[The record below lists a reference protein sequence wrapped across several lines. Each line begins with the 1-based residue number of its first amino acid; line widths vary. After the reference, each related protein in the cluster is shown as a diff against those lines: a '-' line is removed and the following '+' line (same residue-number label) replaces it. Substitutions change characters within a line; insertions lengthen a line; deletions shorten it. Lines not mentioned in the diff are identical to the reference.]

1 MTYPLL
7 TAGHLKHA
15 RVIERDPRGI
25 KVLQL
30 PDGDYLKVFRLRHRF
45 SLARVYGYAQRFCSN
60 ADRLAALGIASIH
73 IRACYAVQDAR
84 LLAYP
89 LAVNTAPMTTAL
101 APATAATPLSHTF
114 AVHYAPLPGQTLKQL
129 LDQQQLP
136 PQLIRQLGA
145 FIAGLHAKGVHFR
158 SLHLGN
164 IVLTPAGELGLIDIA
179 DMKIYP
185 WSLWFGTRLRSFR
198 HLTRYARMNT
208 PFGESNWGILV
219 DSYIA
224 HAALTAGEASR
235 LKKKMQH
242 YLLHPPH

>member
-7 TAGHLKHA
+7 TTQHLADA

-30 PDGDYLKVFRLRHRF
+30 PNGEYLKVFRLRHRL
-45 SLARVYGYAQRFCSN
+45 SWARFQGYAQRFSRH
-60 ADRLAALGIASIH
+60 ASKLTALGIPT
-73 IRACYAVQDAR
+73 IRVLECYEVKNAH
-84 LLAYP
+84 LLDYP
-89 LAVNTAPMTTAL
+89 LVKNQLSETTQVSA
-101 APATAATPLSHTF
+101 PLSHTF
-114 AVHYAPLPGQTLKQL
+114 VVHYAPLAGKTLKDL
-129 LDQQQLP
+129 LDQQQL
-136 PQLIRQLGA
+136 QTQHVIQLGA
-145 FIAGLHAKGVHFR
+145 FIAELHEKGIHFR

-164 IVLTPAGELGLIDIA
+164 IVLTPAGSMGLIDIA

-208 PFGESNWGILV
+208 PFGESNWTILV
-219 DSYIA
+219 DSYIEYA
-224 HAALTAGEASR
+224 KLRFSQASV

-242 YLLHPPH
+242 FLLHPPH

>member
-45 SLARVYGYAQRFCSN
+45 SLARIYGYAQRFCSH
-60 ADRLAALGIASIH
+60 ADKLAALGVPTIH

-89 LAVNTAPMTTAL
+89 LAIDASIDAAVTTATAS
-101 APATAATPLSHTF
+101 APFSHTF
-114 AVHYAPLPGQTLKQL
+114 AVHYAPLPGLTLKQL
-129 LDQQQLP
+129 LDQQPLP
-136 PQLIRQLGA
+136 LPLIRQLGA
-145 FIAGLHAKGVHFR
+145 FIAELHAKGVHFR

-208 PFGESNWGILV
+208 PFGESNWEILV

-224 HAALTAGEASR
+224 QAALTAGQASR

>member
-7 TAGHLKHA
+7 TAGHLQHA
-15 RVIERDPRGI
+15 RVVERDPRGI

-30 PDGDYLKVFRLRHRF
+30 PDGDYLKVFRLRHRY
-45 SLARVYGYAQRFCSN
+45 SLARIYGYAQRFCSH
-60 ADRLAALGIASIH
+60 AGKLAALGVPSIH

-89 LAVNTAPMTTAL
+89 LLTNV
-101 APATAATPLSHTF
+101 AATETASAPLSHTF
-114 AVHYAPLPGQTLKQL
+114 AVHYAPLPGETLKQL

-136 PQLIRQLGA
+136 PELVWQLGA
-145 FIAGLHAKGVHFR
+145 FIAELHAKGVHFR

-208 PFGESNWGILV
+208 PFGESNWALLV
-219 DSYIA
+219 DSYIEQ
-224 HAALTAGEASR
+224 AALTSCQASC

>member
-30 PDGDYLKVFRLRHRF
+30 PDGDYLKVFRLRHRY
-45 SLARVYGYAQRFCSN
+45 SLARLYGYAQRFCSH
-60 ADRLAALGIASIH
+60 AGKLAALGIPSIR

-89 LAVNTAPMTTAL
+89 LASRAEPMLPAL
-101 APATAATPLSHTF
+101 ASATLSHTY

-136 PQLIRQLGA
+136 PQLVRQLGA
-145 FIAGLHAKGVHFR
+145 FIAELHAKGVHFR

-185 WSLWFGTRLRSFR
+185 WPLWFGTRLRSFR
-198 HLTRYARMNT
+198 HLTRYARMNA
-208 PFGESNWGILV
+208 PFGESNWEILV
-219 DSYIA
+219 DSYIEQ
-224 HAALTAGEASR
+224 AALSACKASR

>member
-1 MTYPLL
+1 MTHPLL
-7 TAGHLKHA
+7 TAGHLKDA

-45 SLARVYGYAQRFCSN
+45 SLARVYGYAQRFCSH
-60 ADRLAALGIASIH
+60 AGKLAALGIPSIH

-89 LAVNTAPMTTAL
+89 LAVSDTPTTE
-101 APATAATPLSHTF
+101 TAAPLSHTF
-114 AVHYAPLPGQTLKQL
+114 AVHYAPLPGLTLKQL

-136 PQLIRQLGA
+136 PELVRQLGA
-145 FIAGLHAKGVHFR
+145 FIAELHAKGVHFR

-185 WSLWFGTRLRSFR
+185 WALWFGTRLRSFR

-224 HAALTAGEASR
+224 QAALTARQASR

>member
-7 TAGHLKHA
+7 TAGHLKDA
-15 RVIERDPRGI
+15 RVVERDPRGI

-45 SLARVYGYAQRFCSN
+45 SLARFYGYAQRFCNN
-60 ADRLAALGIASIH
+60 AGKLAALGIPSLH
-73 IRACYAVQDAR
+73 IRTCYAVQDAR
-84 LLAYP
+84 LLDYP
-89 LAVNTAPMTTAL
+89 LTIDAAAGT
-101 APATAATPLSHTF
+101 ATPASASLSHTF

-129 LDQQQLP
+129 LDQQPLP
-136 PQLIRQLGA
+136 PELIRQLGA
-145 FIAGLHAKGVHFR
+145 FIAELHAKGVHFR

-185 WSLWFGTRLRSFR
+185 WSLWFATRLRSFR

-208 PFGESNWGILV
+208 PFGESNWALLV

-224 HAALTAGEASR
+224 QAALTTSQASR
-235 LKKKMQH
+235 LKQKMQH
-242 YLLHPPH
+242 FLLHPPH

>member
-45 SLARVYGYAQRFCSN
+45 SLARVYGYAQRFCSH
-60 ADRLAALGIASIH
+60 AGKLAALGIPSIH

-89 LAVNTAPMTTAL
+89 LAVSDTPTTETVA
-101 APATAATPLSHTF
+101 PLSHTF
-114 AVHYAPLPGQTLKQL
+114 AVHYAPLPGLTLKQL
-129 LDQQQLP
+129 LDQQQLSP
-136 PQLIRQLGA
+136 ELVRQLGA
-145 FIAGLHAKGVHFR
+145 FIAELHAKGVHFR

-224 HAALTAGEASR
+224 HAALTAGQASR

>member
-60 ADRLAALGIASIH
+60 AGRLAALGIPSIH

-89 LAVNTAPMTTAL
+89 LAVSDTQTTE
-101 APATAATPLSHTF
+101 TAAPLSHTF
-114 AVHYAPLPGQTLKQL
+114 AVHYAPLPGLTLKQL

-136 PQLIRQLGA
+136 PELVGQLGA
-145 FIAGLHAKGVHFR
+145 FIAELHAKGVHFR

-224 HAALTAGEASR
+224 QAALTAGQASR

>member
-45 SLARVYGYAQRFCSN
+45 SLARVYGYAQRFCKHSGK
-60 ADRLAALGIASIH
+60 LAALGIPSIH

-89 LAVNTAPMTTAL
+89 LATNAAA
-101 APATAATPLSHTF
+101 APATAPTPLSHTF
-114 AVHYAPLPGQTLKQL
+114 AVHYAPLPGLTLKQL
-129 LDQQQLP
+129 LDQQQLSP
-136 PQLIRQLGA
+136 ELVRQLGA
-145 FIAGLHAKGVHFR
+145 FIAELHAKGVHFR

-224 HAALTAGEASR
+224 QAALTAGQASR

>member
-7 TAGHLKHA
+7 TAQHLTDA

-30 PDGDYLKVFRLRHRF
+30 PNGDYLKVFRLRHRF
-45 SLARVYGYAQRFCSN
+45 SWARFYGYAQRFSRH
-60 ADRLAALGIASIH
+60 ASELTALGIPT
-73 IRACYAVQDAR
+73 IRVINCYEVKNGH
-84 LLAYP
+84 LLDYP
-89 LAVNTAPMTTAL
+89 LVISGTGMTQES
-101 APATAATPLSHTF
+101 ATLSHTF
-114 AVHYAPLPGQTLKQL
+114 VVHYAPLPGGTLKHL
-129 LDQQQLP
+129 LDQEKLEKKHVK
-136 PQLIRQLGA
+136 QLGA
-145 FIAGLHAKGVHFR
+145 FIAELHAKGIHFR

-164 IVLTPAGELGLIDIA
+164 IVLSPEGKMGLIDIA

-198 HLTRYARMNT
+198 HLTRYARMNA
-208 PFGESNWGILV
+208 PFGESNWSILV

-224 HAALTAGEASR
+224 HAKLSLPKAST